1 VVRAQL
7 QRRDEIDRTRDV
19 APLRA
24 ADDAVVIGT
33 DGVSFDGTVDLV
45 VAAIESWRPAVEASV
60 AAAADR
66 TSPARPTGGSG
77 GSRPWDLDNV
87 LERAMRLEN
96 DLPMWMRMI
105 ALLSR
110 IGARLFADVRVEG
123 LDRIPHSGAV
133 ILAIN
138 HASNADPFVTGAW
151 VTAGLRN
158 RRLHWLGK
166 RELFAWPV
174 FGWLAARGGV
184 HPVDRGTAD
193 VEAYRLAM
201 RILERGYV
209 LLIFPEGTRS
219 PDGALQ
225 EARDGLATL
234 AIRTAATIVP
244 IGVNDSDRVWPRG
257 RKIPMPFPRRRITVR
272 VGPPFRTDDV
282 VPAGTDRR
290 AAKSIATTAIMGRIA
305 ALLEPRQRGF
315 YASAV
320 PSAATG
326 GPASD
331 GRPDA

>member
-1 VVRAQL
+1 
-7 QRRDEIDRTRDV
+7 
-19 APLRA
+19 
-24 ADDAVVIGT
+24 
-33 DGVSFDGTVDLV
+33 
-45 VAAIESWRPAVEASV
+45 
-60 AAAADR
+60 
-66 TSPARPTGGSG
+66 
-77 GSRPWDLDNV
+77 
-87 LERAMRLEN
+87 
-96 DLPMWMRMI
+96 MRMT

-110 IGARLFADVRVEG
+110 IGARLVADVRVEG
-123 LDRIPHSGAV
+123 LDRIPSRGAV
-133 ILAIN
+133 IVASN

-151 VTAGLRN
+151 ITRGLRH

-174 FGWLAARGGV
+174 FGQLAARGGV

-193 VEAYRLAM
+193 IEAYRLAT

-219 PDGALQ
+219 PNGALQ

-234 AIRTAATIVP
+234 AMRTGATIVP

-272 VGPPFRTDDV
+272 VGMPFRTEDV
-282 VPAGTDRR
+282 VPEGTDRR

-315 YASAV
+315 YADAV
-320 PSAATG
+320 PAGDAAKAESSPIGSA
-326 GPASD
+326 
-331 GRPDA
+331 